1 MQVIPSPD
9 DVRRA
14 VRKARRDGAVTAVVP
29 TMGALHAGHVSLIQ
43 QARSECDLVVA
54 TIFVNPT
61 QFGPNEDFERYPRTL
76 EQDLEKC
83 SAAGADI
90 VFTPETARMYGVHAQ
105 SVVSV
110 KELTQK
116 LEGRVRPTHFDGVT
130 TIVAKLFHITEPD
143 KAYFG
148 QKDYQQQLIIRRMV
162 CDLDF
167 GLEVV
172 TCDIVREADG
182 LALSSRNRYLS
193 DAERQQ
199 ALVLYHSLQLA
210 ENLAATAV
218 PDEIARQMCDRICGT
233 PGVELDYAVVVDPET
248 LEPSTADSQE
258 GVALVA
264 ARLGNTRLIDNCRLR
279 FR

>member
-1 MQVIPSPD
+1 MQVVPSPD
-9 DVRRA
+9 DVRCA
-14 VRKARRDGAVTAVVP
+14 VRKARREGAMTAVVP

-43 QARSECDLVVA
+43 QARAECDLVVA

-83 SAAGADI
+83 AAAGADI
-90 VFTPETARMYGVHAQ
+90 VFTPETAKMYGAHAQ

-110 KELTQK
+110 KQLTQK

-162 CDLDF
+162 ADLDF

-172 TCDIVREADG
+172 TCPIVRESDG
-182 LALSSRNRYLS
+182 LAMSSRNRYLS

-199 ALVLYHSLQLA
+199 ALVLYRSLQLA
-210 ENLAATAV
+210 ESLAATKSPA
-218 PDEIARQMCDRICGT
+218 EIADQMCELIQAT
-233 PGVELDYAVVVDPET
+233 AGVELDYAVIAAPET
-248 LEPSTADSQE
+248 LEPATEDSQE

-264 ARLGNTRLIDNCRLR
+264 ARLGKTRLIDNCRLR